1 MGRVGGCGGESFCFH
16 VCRKGEGTAGVV
28 GFTERPAVRKR
39 GVVAPFTFGVTTAAG
54 ANVVAG
60 TGGTGVF
67 SLIAGVERV
76 REVEFE
82 VGKTTVDIDDEGAD
96 FWAVE
101 DSASLPTRRRLP
113 SVVEGVRMGES
124 SIRGP

>member
-54 ANVVAG
+54 ANIGAD
-60 TGGTGVF
+60 TGGTRVF

-76 REVEFE
+76 GEVEFE
-82 VGKTTVDIDDEGAD
+82 VGKPMLDIDDGGAD
-96 FWAVE
+96 FCAVE
-101 DSASLPTRRRLP
+101 DSASLPTRRRFAA
-113 SVVEGVRMGES
+113 VAQGVCMGDS